1 MGMMGEDDNFDL
13 LIHRAAEGS
22 EEAAWQLVEQ
32 YGEAIRRAVRRAL
45 DSRLRCKFDSLDF
58 VQLVWSS
65 FFRARGRIDRFSRPE
80 DLVAFLISLARNKVG
95 MEARRLQTDKR
106 NVNRELAW
114 NESLEDQAERPDGR
128 VAPIDVAIAREQW
141 DRLFSDQSAQNQAI
155 LELRKQGLS
164 CAETAAELGISE
176 RRVRGFLQRLFQE
189 KLK

>member
-1 MGMMGEDDNFDL
+1 MTGEDDNFRRL
-13 LIHRAAEGS
+13 MHRAAEGD
-22 EEAAWQLVEQ
+22 EEAAWHLVEQ

-65 FFRARGRIDRFSRPE
+65 FFRARGRMDRFSRPDE
-80 DLVAFLISLARNKVG
+80 LVAFLMTVARNKVVT
-95 MEARRLQTDKR
+95 EARKR
-106 NVNRELAW
+106 NVNSEQAW
-114 NESLEDQAERPDGR
+114 NESFQDRAERPDDR

-141 DRLFSDQSAQNQAI
+141 DRLFSDQSEQNQAI

-164 CAETAAELGISE
+164 CAETAARLGISE

-189 KLK
+189 KLR